1 MSIGN
6 LLRYDSVIIRR
17 YEREEELEH
26 AIKRALRMGTFEVW
40 YQPVFYRETQSFDSA
55 EALLR
60 MTDSEMVIVFRQAN
74 LFLWQNAM
82 V

>member
-6 LLRYDSVIIRR
+6 WNATISVIIRR

-40 YQPVFYRETQSFDSA
+40 YQPVFYRENT
-55 EALLR
+55 
-60 MTDSEMVIVFRQAN
+60 IV
-74 LFLWQNAM
+74 
-82 V
+82 